1 MRNYVTLILAF
12 TIFTILITFQPSEVS
27 GHKSYK
33 FGNVTIEAGWVNEP
47 PLVGLLN
54 EIEVIVTKTD
64 GNVPIRNAFS
74 SMDISVVYGGVDK
87 IFNFEPSTET
97 AGEYVSAIIPS
108 QLGKYDLKFKGQ
120 ILNQK
125 IDTNIPIEDV
135 ENINKILFPF
145 DASTSTSS
153 SANTINQNR
162 ITTDNNKE
170 INPVDSVVFDQ
181 VTKEINSIK
190 QTQSQQENQIILV
203 SNETL
208 YILGNV
214 TQQLNQLES
223 ENNVTYLISM
233 IAVGLGISGII
244 IGIFLNRKTR

>member
-1 MRNYVTLILAF
+1 MRNYITLILGF
-12 TIFTILITFQPSEVS
+12 TIFITFITFSHSEVS
-27 GHKSYK
+27 GHKSYT
-33 FGNVTIEAGWVNEP
+33 FGNVTIESGWVNEP

-64 GNVPIRNAFS
+64 GNVPIRNALS

-87 IFNFEPSTET
+87 IFTFEPSTEA
-97 AGEYVSAIIPS
+97 AGDYVSAIIPS
-108 QLGKYDLKFKGQ
+108 QLGKYNLKFKGQ
-120 ILNQK
+120 ILDQK
-125 IDTNIPIEDV
+125 IDTIIPIEDV

-145 DASTSTSS
+145 DASTSTGGSS
-153 SANTINQNR
+153 SAINQNSS
-162 ITTDNNKE
+162 ITNNNRE

-181 VTKEINSIK
+181 VTKEINTIK
-190 QTQSQQENQIILV
+190 KTQSQQESQIILV

-208 YILGNV
+208 SILGNV
-214 TQQLNQLES
+214 TQQLDQLKS
-223 ENNVTYLISM
+223 ENNVTYLIST